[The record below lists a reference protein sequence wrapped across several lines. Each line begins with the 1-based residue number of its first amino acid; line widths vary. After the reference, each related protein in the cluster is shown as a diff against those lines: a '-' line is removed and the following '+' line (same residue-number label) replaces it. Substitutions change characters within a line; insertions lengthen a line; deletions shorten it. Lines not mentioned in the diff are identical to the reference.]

1 MTVQLQKYVR
11 PEPTDEQKAEAKKT
25 AEALVR
31 KYGINNLGKM
41 LALLCL
47 ENVMLTAEV
56 QEHRAARGFEPMEV
70 HKV

>member
-1 MTVQLQKYVR
+1 MEKYVR
-11 PEPTDEQKAEAKKT
+11 PEPTEKEKAQAKKD
-25 AEALVR
+25 AEKLIR
-31 KYGINNLGKM
+31 KYGAQFGKM

-47 ENVMLTAEV
+47 ENVMLVREI